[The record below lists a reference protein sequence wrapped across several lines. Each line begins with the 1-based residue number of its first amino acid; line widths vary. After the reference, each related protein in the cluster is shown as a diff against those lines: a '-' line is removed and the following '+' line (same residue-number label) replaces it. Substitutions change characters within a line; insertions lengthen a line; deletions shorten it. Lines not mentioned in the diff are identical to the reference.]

1 MQRRSTVRSA
11 HSLQRRGRKRCVERG
26 RVYKDSMREE
36 DITVEK
42 FACVCMHMHIRV
54 CMHCVHLCMSVCVCV
69 CAACQLRMC
78 LLFCVSVM
86 KIDKMK
92 EKQVVSFCFWYLLV
106 TTATASLLP
115 PHTPVYLVYSSPIH
129 PSVPPTLF
137 FFLDSYPL
145 PPPCILSPVPLFICC
160 IPSNTHPNQL
170 LCFSNHQTHRILN
183 ETCSKHISVWLD
195 LLSKSFPSPVCSFF
209 PSHLPIHAPA
219 CLTLWTEG
227 YFSRLEGNKQ

>member
-1 MQRRSTVRSA
+1 
-11 HSLQRRGRKRCVERG
+11 
-26 RVYKDSMREE
+26 MREE

-69 CAACQLRMC
+69 CAVCQLRMC

-137 FFLDSYPL
+137 FFG
-145 PPPCILSPVPLFICC
+145 
-160 IPSNTHPNQL
+160 
-170 LCFSNHQTHRILN
+170 
-183 ETCSKHISVWLD
+183 
-195 LLSKSFPSPVCSFF
+195 LLSSPSPLHFKSCTPLYLLHSLQHSSKPVVMF
-209 PSHLPIHAPA
+209 L
-219 CLTLWTEG
+219 
-227 YFSRLEGNKQ
+227 